1 MITQLHWMPRAR
13 LFFFRSLRGQLA
25 LWFGGLSLLTLLSV
39 GLYVGRLTTQ
49 QVAATAGASIHA
61 TARAAADLLGA
72 SLREH
77 ELDIVL
83 LSLAPHFTRGELT
96 QPAVLRSL
104 EQRRQLREEYAWMG
118 VVSPQ
123 GTVVQAVD
131 GILQGQSVAQRP
143 WFIEGKK
150 RIYAGDVQKV
160 LLLEKLLPQQASSEP
175 LRFIDIAAPVRNLEG
190 TLVGVVGAH
199 IHWRWVTQTV
209 QAAFDQHARDQGT
222 EILIANADGEVL
234 YPQSLVHHSHLA
246 PVAPQGTGA
255 RYARLRWDDGQEYL
269 TSQVTVDTRTP
280 HGLGWR
286 IVVRQPLEQA
296 LQPAHALRSRLLALG
311 LLAAMVFSLVAL
323 WLARSFSRPIEQ
335 LARAAG
341 QIERGDRHADF
352 PVDHRL
358 AEVEQLGQS
367 LQSMTTALLAHEREL
382 ATVNQSLETAN
393 LELERLATRD
403 PLTGVHNRRHFDTKL
418 LECFQTSQRTGRG
431 FAVLLLDADHFK
443 QVNDTHGHPAGDAVL
458 QQLAHLLD
466 ENTRAVDFVARY
478 GGEEFAVLLPHTP
491 GGEGSMAAAEKIR
504 AAIAAADFPE
514 IGHMTVSIGASVWN
528 PTDTH
533 AHAIVERADKALY
546 QAKGAGRNLAMAS

>member
-1 MITQLHWMPRAR
+1 M
-13 LFFFRSLRGQLA
+13 RSLRGQLA
-25 LWFGGLSLLTLLSV
+25 LWFGGLSLLTLVSV
-39 GLYVGRLTTQ
+39 GLYVGRLATQ
-49 QVAATAGASIHA
+49 QVAATAGASVHA

-77 ELDIVL
+77 ELDLVL
-83 LSLAPHFTRGELT
+83 LSLAPHFTRGDLA
-96 QPAVLRSL
+96 QPAVLHSL
-104 EQRRQLREEYAWMG
+104 EQRRNLREEYAWMG
-118 VVSPQ
+118 VTDPQ

-143 WFIEGKK
+143 WFIEGQAGL
-150 RIYAGDVQKV
+150 YVGDVHKA

-175 LRFIDIAAPVRNLEG
+175 LRFIDIAAPIRNPQG
-190 TLVGVVGAH
+190 ALVGVVGAH

-209 QAAFDQHARDQGT
+209 QAAFDQHPRNQGT
-222 EILIANADGEVL
+222 EILIANALGDVL
-234 YPQSLVHHSHLA
+234 YPQALASHTRLA
-246 PVAPQGTGA
+246 AAPPSAPTTG
-255 RYARLRWDDGQEYL
+255 YARLRWDDGQEYL
-269 TSQVTVDTRTP
+269 TSQASVQTRISQ
-280 HGLGWR
+280 GLGWR
-286 IVVRQPLEQA
+286 IVVRQPLELA
-296 LQPAHALRSRLLALG
+296 LEPAHALRTRLLTLG
-311 LLAAMVFSLVAL
+311 LLAALAFSLVAL

-335 LARAAG
+335 LANAAR
-341 QIERGDRHADF
+341 QIEQGASNARF
-352 PVDHRL
+352 PTDHRL
-358 AEVEQLGQS
+358 IEVQQLSQS
-367 LQSMTTALLAHEREL
+367 IQSMTTALLAHEREL
-382 ATVNQSLETAN
+382 AAVNQTLETQVQQRTEALETAN

>member
-1 MITQLHWMPRAR
+1 M
-13 LFFFRSLRGQLA
+13 RSLRGQLA
-25 LWFGGLSLLTLLSV
+25 LWFGGLSLLTLVSV
-39 GLYVGRLTTQ
+39 GLYVGRLATQ
-49 QVAATAGASIHA
+49 QVAATAGASVHA

-77 ELDIVL
+77 ELDLVL
-83 LSLAPHFTRGELT
+83 LSLAPHFTRGDLA
-96 QPAVLRSL
+96 QPAVLHSL
-104 EQRRQLREEYAWMG
+104 EQRRNLREEYAWMG
-118 VVSPQ
+118 VTDPQ

-143 WFIEGKK
+143 WFIEGQAGL
-150 RIYAGDVQKV
+150 YVGDVHKA

-175 LRFIDIAAPVRNLEG
+175 LRFIDIAAPIRNPQG
-190 TLVGVVGAH
+190 ALVGVVGAH

-209 QAAFDQHARDQGT
+209 QAAFDQHPRNQGT
-222 EILIANADGEVL
+222 EILIANALGDVL
-234 YPQSLVHHSHLA
+234 YPQALASHTRLTAA
-246 PVAPQGTGA
+246 PPSAPTTG
-255 RYARLRWDDGQEYL
+255 YARQRWDDGQEYL
-269 TSQVTVDTRTP
+269 TSQASVQTRISQ
-280 HGLGWR
+280 GLGWR
-286 IVVRQPLEQA
+286 IVVRQPLELA
-296 LQPAHALRSRLLALG
+296 LEPAHALRTRLLTLG
-311 LLAAMVFSLVAL
+311 LLAALAFSLVAL

-335 LARAAG
+335 LANAAR
-341 QIERGDRHADF
+341 QIEQGASNARF
-352 PVDHRL
+352 PTDHRL
-358 AEVEQLGQS
+358 IEVQQLSQS
-367 LQSMTTALLAHEREL
+367 IQSMTTALLAHEREL
-382 ATVNQSLETAN
+382 AAVNQTLETQVQQRTEALETAN

-403 PLTGVHNRRHFDTKL
+403 PLTGVHNRRHFDARL
-418 LECFQTSQRTGRG
+418 LECFQTSQRTGTG

-458 QQLAHLLD
+458 QQLAHLLN

-528 PTDTH
+528 PADTH